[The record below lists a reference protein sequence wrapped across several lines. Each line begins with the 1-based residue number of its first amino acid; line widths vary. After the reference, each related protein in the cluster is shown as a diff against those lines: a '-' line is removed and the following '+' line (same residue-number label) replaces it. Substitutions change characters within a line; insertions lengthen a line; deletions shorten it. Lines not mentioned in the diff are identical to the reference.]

1 MQFAEDIA
9 LIDETRKGINHNSKA
24 WREAL
29 E

>member
-9 LIDETRKGINHNSKA
+9 LIDETRKGINHNLKA